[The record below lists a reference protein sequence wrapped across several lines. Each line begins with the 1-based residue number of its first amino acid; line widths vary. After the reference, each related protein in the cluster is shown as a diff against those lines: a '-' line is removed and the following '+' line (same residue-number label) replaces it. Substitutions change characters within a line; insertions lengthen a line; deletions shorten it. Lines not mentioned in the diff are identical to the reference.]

1 MSKKMVKIIQM
12 FNNGEWEETLQPHF
26 ETIDRFLK
34 IVDKF
39 DLMEMLEPFNPD
51 LEDYENQILIALLGT
66 RKRQETID
74 MIIGKLSD
82 ITVENGKIMCDF
94 RDRGEL
100 SSFFE
105 GRGTRDYNYE
115 EIVKRTLGDGF
126 NDLYFNDTTD
136 DVYRDVIQELD
147 PQNMTY
153 LEEMIVK
160 KLNGVK
166 IELDG
171 ISSDFMEEEAEKQGH
186 KEYFTIDMSNVG
198 HVINDDETMNWLFDN
213 DLHELEMELYNVHRS
228 AYETAYNDEIYK
240 NIIREIEQVF
250 NWEEQ
255 NEYKWGKGYRFKL
268 EVKPN
273 AFIDTVVQCLEEN
286 KGYNTI
292 DYFGSF
298 ESVLTDILKNGDGL
312 WTFPVPDYPDSTLV
326 DQYVNDYFRDNV

>member
-1 MSKKMVKIIQM
+1 MSNKMVKIIQM

-94 RDRGEL
+94 RYRGEL

-105 GRGTRDYNYE
+105 GRGNRDYNYE

-136 DVYRDVIQELD
+136 DVYRDV
-147 PQNMTY
+147 
-153 LEEMIVK
+153 
-160 KLNGVK
+160 K
-166 IELDG
+166 IG
-171 ISSDFMEEEAEKQGH
+171 RA
-186 KEYFTIDMSNVG
+186 
-198 HVINDDETMNWLFDN
+198 HV
-213 DLHELEMELYNVHRS
+213 
-228 AYETAYNDEIYK
+228 
-240 NIIREIEQVF
+240 
-250 NWEEQ
+250 
-255 NEYKWGKGYRFKL
+255 
-268 EVKPN
+268 
-273 AFIDTVVQCLEEN
+273 
-286 KGYNTI
+286 
-292 DYFGSF
+292 
-298 ESVLTDILKNGDGL
+298 
-312 WTFPVPDYPDSTLV
+312 
-326 DQYVNDYFRDNV
+326 